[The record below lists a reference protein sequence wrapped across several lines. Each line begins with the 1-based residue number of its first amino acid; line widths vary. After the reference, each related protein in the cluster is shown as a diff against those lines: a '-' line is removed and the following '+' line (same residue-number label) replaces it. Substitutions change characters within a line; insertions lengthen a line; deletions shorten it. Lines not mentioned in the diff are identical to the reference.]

1 MRETTVTLN
10 AGYEK
15 VNPTNEFRLKYP
27 PLYHQQRTY
36 DELKTND
43 LVINTYNTGTGK
55 TQASLLRLF
64 DLKNEDD
71 NVLFIAPTNEL
82 IRQHTDDIRDFVK
95 EHELKFKPIEIT
107 GEKLREF
114 EGGYD
119 PGYPV
124 RNPRK
129 LHEMIAYSRSSFP
142 ELTEQIPLIL
152 VTNPDI
158 FYLCFYNHYSEMDS
172 ANLFRDFLSKFNYIV
187 IDEFHYYNAKQLANF
202 LMFFILSKEYG
213 YFKAGRKICLLSAT
227 PDDELFKYLDKI
239 DLKWEL
245 VSPDNESAES
255 DDYETVQTL
264 SEIELTV
271 HSSKMHDALMEH
283 PELILD
289 LLNSEKEGA
298 IISSSL
304 RTITEI
310 NQGLKSRKNA
320 GLKRGIG
327 LITGAVNSKERNKAT
342 SYPLVLATPTVDIG
356 YNFKKVDKSRQ
367 NIDFICFDA
376 LCGSEFTQRVGR
388 AGRLLGKEDTA
399 HASIAHAFVSGKLH
413 TQLQAGETYD
423 RREFATLVKESLG
436 EDNRFYHYIQSYAV
450 LEAFYPL
457 YAHLK
462 RVSEDQQNRVREVF
476 ETIRQVFAP
485 KSDATFDGMKKK
497 IRWYVTYQR
506 VIDADKKGI
515 CDDFTRRAQK
525 KAAWSYVKH
534 QSWVEGRKSEFKNI
548 SKKKITKEIEDS
560 IKRRGNLEKV
570 IEYAKKEY
578 EITHTLF
585 NFRNSD
591 ISIRCGIYDPNYLF
605 QNTAKHTEYDLFY
618 LLSHCEFIPI
628 SKERYRKLTRDWGNY
643 CEFFVQANRLKTP
656 RDYVHFS
663 YNARRTDQ
671 DTFEREYC
679 RSVVTALKGLRIEL
693 SNNGYVPP
701 KIRRTLEN
709 QYVTCFLSTIQKQPV
724 LSNILKTKRQVS
736 HLLFV
741 TFNSGQVKEY
751 QLILGSQAFSIHAEL
766 QSTWKEKDQT
776 GVT

>member
-1 MRETTVTLN
+1 MPEITVTLN

-15 VNPTNEFRLKYP
+15 VNPTNDFGLKYP

-36 DELKTND
+36 DELKEND

-64 DLKNEDD
+64 DLRNEDD

-82 IRQHTDDIRDFVK
+82 IRQHAVDIENFVK
-95 EHELKFKPIEIT
+95 EHKLKFKPVKIT
-107 GEKLREF
+107 GKNLREF
-114 EGGYD
+114 EGGDD

-129 LHEMIAYSRSSFP
+129 LHEIIAYSRSFFP
-142 ELTEQIPLIL
+142 ELAVQTPLIL

-158 FYLCFYNHYSEMDS
+158 FYLCFYSRYSEMDS
-172 ANLFRDFLSKFNYIV
+172 ANLFRDFLVKFKYIV

-202 LMFFILSKEYG
+202 LLFFIFSKEYG
-213 YFKAGRKICLLSAT
+213 YFNAGRKICLLSAT
-227 PDDELFKYLDKI
+227 PDDALFKYLDKI
-239 DLKWEL
+239 DLKYKL
-245 VSPDNESAES
+245 VSPDNEPAES
-255 DDYETVQTL
+255 DRYEKIQTL
-264 SEIELTV
+264 SEIELTI
-271 HSSKMHDALMEH
+271 HSGKMHDVLNTN
-283 PELILD
+283 PKLISNLI
-289 LLNSEKEGA
+289 NSEKEGA

-304 RTITEI
+304 RTIMDI
-310 NQGLKSRKNA
+310 NQGMKNT
-320 GLKRGIG
+320 KPKVKIG
-327 LITGAVNSKERNKAT
+327 LITGAVEPKERGKAT

-356 YNFKKVDKSRQ
+356 YNFKKVNKSRQ
-367 NIDFICFDA
+367 NIDFVCFDA
-376 LCGSEFTQRVGR
+376 LYGSEFTQRVGR
-388 AGRLLGKEDTA
+388 AGRLLGKEDTT
-399 HASIAHAFVSGKLH
+399 HISIAHAFVQEKLYAH
-413 TQLQAGETYD
+413 LEAGESYD
-423 RREFATLVKESLG
+423 RKEFAKLVKNALG
-436 EDNRFYHYIQSYAV
+436 EDNRFYYYIQFYAV

-497 IRWYVTYQR
+497 IRWYDTYQR

-515 CDDFTRRAQK
+515 CNDFTRRAQK
-525 KAAWSYVKH
+525 KAAWSYVKY
-534 QSWVEGRKSEFKNI
+534 QSSVEGRKAEFKNI
-548 SKKKITKEIEDS
+548 SKGEITKEIEDS
-560 IKRRGNLEKV
+560 IKCRSNLEEV

-618 LLSHCEFIPI
+618 VLSHCEFIPI
-628 SKERYRKLTRDWGNY
+628 SKEKYRELEGDCGNY

-671 DTFEREYC
+671 NAFEHQYC
-679 RSVVTALKGLRIEL
+679 RSVTALKGLRIEL

-709 QYVTCFLSTIQKQPV
+709 QYVVCFLSTIQKQPV
-724 LSNILKTKRQVS
+724 LSDILKTKRQVS
-736 HLLFV
+736 HSLFV

-751 QLILGSQAFSIHAEL
+751 QLILGAQAFLIHAEL
-766 QSTWKEKDQT
+766 QGKWKEKTQT
-776 GVT
+776 TT